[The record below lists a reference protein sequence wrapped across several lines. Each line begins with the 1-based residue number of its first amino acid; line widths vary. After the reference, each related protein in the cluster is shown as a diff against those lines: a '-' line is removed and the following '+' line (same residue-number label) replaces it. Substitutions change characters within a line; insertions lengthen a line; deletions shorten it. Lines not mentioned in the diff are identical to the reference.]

1 MERIRVQDAVGQVLC
16 HDVTRIVKGDNA
28 AKTAG
33 FKGARFL
40 KGHVIRE
47 EDIPVLLS
55 MGKEHVY
62 VWELGEGMLHE
73 DDAARRLCGL
83 CRNDH
88 MRPTEVREGK
98 IELAAEIDGLFRVDA
113 KRLRA
118 VNGLGEMM
126 IATRRGDTH
135 VSAGDRLAGMR
146 AIPLVIEERKLDEA
160 SRIAGPKP
168 LLELLP
174 YRLKRVGIVTTG
186 SEVYHGRITDTF
198 TPVIEEKLGRYG
210 MEKAFH
216 RVVDDGLENIAAAI
230 RAARDERV
238 DLVLCTGGMSV
249 DPDDNTPGAVK
260 VSGAEIVSYGA
271 PVLPGAMLLMGY
283 FGDGVPVMG
292 LPGCVMYAKTTAFD
306 LVLPLVAAGVR
317 VSHGHIASLGE
328 GGLILGAQ

>member
-1 MERIRVQDAVGQVLC
+1 MERIEVQDAVGQVLC
-16 HDVTRIVKGDNA
+16 HDVTRIVKGDNVTR
-28 AKTAG
+28 TAG
-33 FKGARFL
+33 FKGAQFR

-47 EDIPVLLS
+47 EDIPILLS

-73 DDAARRLCGL
+73 DDAARRLCAL
-83 CRNDH
+83 CRNDR

-98 IELAAEIDGLFRVDA
+98 IELVAETDGLFRVDSD
-113 KRLRA
+113 RLRA
-118 VNGLGEMM
+118 VNGVGEMM
-126 IATRRGDTH
+126 IATKRGDTH

-146 AIPLVIEERKLDEA
+146 AIPLVIEECKLEEA
-160 SRIAGPKP
+160 ERAAGPKP

-174 YRLKRVGIVTTG
+174 YRLRRAGIVTTG
-186 SEVYHGRITDTF
+186 SEVYHGRIKDTF
-198 TPVIEEKLGRYG
+198 TPVIEEKLERYG

-216 RVVDDGLENIAAAI
+216 RVVDDGVENIATAI
-230 RAARDERV
+230 RAARDEGV

-260 VSGAEIVSYGA
+260 ASGAEIVSYGA

-283 FGDGVPVMG
+283 FSDGVPVMG

-317 VSHGHIASLGE
+317 VTREHIVSLGE
-328 GGLILGAQ
+328 GGLM